1 MALERKRDCL
11 RIKDNVV
18 LNFYLSSKE
27 QAELLKCFSS
37 DNEQILFPF
46 KENWL
51 VSEEDDLCIS
61 DREKE
66 FIIKRTIAVSKEHI
80 IYWIPEDDESIYWY
94 SPKDTNELVNL
105 IEKNFYDYISIIL
118 EKGKNVK
125 DYTYLLSI
133 EENYLTAEDD
143 TCSALLVNEKIRN
156 SFQDKVVPKI
166 KEKFK
171 LDLP

>member
-1 MALERKRDCL
+1 M
-11 RIKDNVV
+11 
-18 LNFYLSSKE
+18 
-27 QAELLKCFSS
+27 
-37 DNEQILFPF
+37 FPF

-66 FIIKRTIAVSKEHI
+66 FIIKRTIEVSKEHI

-105 IEKNFYDYISIIL
+105 IEKNFYDYICIIL

-125 DYTYLLSI
+125 DYTYLLS
-133 EENYLTAEDD
+133 Y
-143 TCSALLVNEKIRN
+143 
-156 SFQDKVVPKI
+156 
-166 KEKFK
+166 
-171 LDLP
+171 